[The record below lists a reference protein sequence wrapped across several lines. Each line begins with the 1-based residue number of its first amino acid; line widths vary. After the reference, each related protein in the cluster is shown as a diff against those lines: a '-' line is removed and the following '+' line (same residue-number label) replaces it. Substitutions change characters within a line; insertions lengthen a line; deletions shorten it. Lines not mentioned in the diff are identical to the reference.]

1 MATTALGLGLEAGPR
16 YASENGD
23 DRRRLGRIV
32 RAHTADEVAAVLDG
46 EVGAAD
52 DVDDLAA
59 YWSGFAHGVG
69 RFLQDTRDFPSRLR
83 DSPSHPQHKEDE

>member
-1 MATTALGLGLEAGPR
+1 M
-16 YASENGD
+16 
-23 DRRRLGRIV
+23 
-32 RAHTADEVAAVLDG
+32 LDG
-46 EVGAAD
+46 DIGAD
-52 DVDDLAA
+52 DDFDDLAA